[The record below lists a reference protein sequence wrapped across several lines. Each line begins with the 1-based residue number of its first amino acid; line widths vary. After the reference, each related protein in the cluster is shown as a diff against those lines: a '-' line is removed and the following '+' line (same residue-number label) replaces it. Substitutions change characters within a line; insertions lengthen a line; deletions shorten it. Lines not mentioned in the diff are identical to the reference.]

1 MRSSAE
7 IREELLSGIEKKDL
21 ETLHNEARVL
31 KNYGVL
37 LFDDYV
43 KIRGEIISER
53 ELRKQREEVLCT
65 GECLD
70 ECRCLVDY
78 EAYDDPSDN
87 VFE

>member
-21 ETLHNEARVL
+21 EILHNEARVL

-37 LFDDYV
+37 LFDDYT
-43 KIRGEIISER
+43 KLRGEIISER
-53 ELRKQREEVLCT
+53 KLRKQREEVLCT

-78 EAYDDPSDN
+78 EEYDDPSDN